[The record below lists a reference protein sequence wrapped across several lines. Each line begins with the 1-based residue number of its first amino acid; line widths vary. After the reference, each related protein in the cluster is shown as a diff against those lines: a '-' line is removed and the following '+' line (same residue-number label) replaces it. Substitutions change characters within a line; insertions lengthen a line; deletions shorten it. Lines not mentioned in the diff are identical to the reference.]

1 MTDIALRNGI
11 QIVELNKLKEEPYK
25 EAKPKGNAQGQQQ
38 GQSNNNAQPKSSD
51 YILATYRI
59 KIEGNFVDYKNFIAE
74 VKSRN
79 KGVVTRQALLE
90 KIQNKED
97 IVSVQTDITLNYIK
111 S

>member
-1 MTDIALRNGI
+1 M
-11 QIVELNKLKEEPYK
+11 
-25 EAKPKGNAQGQQQ
+25 
-38 GQSNNNAQPKSSD
+38 
-51 YILATYRI
+51 
-59 KIEGNFVDYKNFIAE
+59 DYKNFIAE